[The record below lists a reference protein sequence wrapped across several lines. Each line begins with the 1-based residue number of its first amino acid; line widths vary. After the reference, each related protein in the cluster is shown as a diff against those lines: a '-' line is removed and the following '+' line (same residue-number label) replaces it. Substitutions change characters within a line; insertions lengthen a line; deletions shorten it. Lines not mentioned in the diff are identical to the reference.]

1 MNVFQSLMHYGSYAL
16 AFYALY
22 VVAGSLAFG
31 YFIWRRVYS
40 TPSAQPVQ
48 VARNL
53 RDTDSHLG

>member
-1 MNVFQSLMHYGSYAL
+1 MFQSLMHYGSYAL

-31 YFIWRRVYS
+31 YYIWRRVYS
-40 TPSAQPVQ
+40 APQAKPVP
-48 VARNL
+48 VARSL

>member
-1 MNVFQSLMHYGSYAL
+1 MNIFQSLMHYGSYAL

-31 YFIWRRVYS
+31 YYIWRRVYS
-40 TPSAQPVQ
+40 GAPAKPVT

-53 RDTDSHLG
+53 RDGDSHLG

>member
-31 YFIWRRVYS
+31 YYIWRRVYS
-40 TPSAQPVQ
+40 PSSAKPVA
-48 VARNL
+48 VARPL

>member
-40 TPSAQPVQ
+40 APASKKIAIS
-48 VARNL
+48 RDL
-53 RDTDSHLG
+53 RDSDPHVG